1 MMDKK
6 VPDWEKIETEF
17 RAGVRSLRDIAAEH
31 GTTHTTIRT
40 KADKEGWTRDKQG
53 KIKARRLELL
63 SRAVVSIPLSTEG
76 KKADQEVIEAN
87 ALTQTNVILAHR
99 KDIRQVRKVAA
110 GLVEELEA
118 ISANRVEL
126 ETIGE
131 ELRNPDLS
139 RDKKNEIYN
148 SVIGFSGRVDAVKKL
163 AETVKLLIP
172 LEREAFGIESKQS
185 LEGEEALQN
194 LKVVFEA
201 A

>member
-1 MMDKK
+1 MMDTKT
-6 VPDWEKIETEF
+6 PDWEKIEVEY

-31 GTTHTTIRT
+31 GTTHTTIR
-40 KADKEGWTRDKQG
+40 KRADKEGWTRDLQG
-53 KIKARRLELL
+53 KIKARRLELVSKSAV
-63 SRAVVSIPLSTEG
+63 SREVSTEQ
-76 KKADQEVIEAN
+76 KIADQEVIEAN

-99 KDIRQVRKVAA
+99 KDIRQVREVATS
-110 GLVEELEA
+110 LVGELQA
-118 ISANRVEL
+118 LSANRVDL
-126 ETIGE
+126 EAFGE
-131 ELRNPDLS
+131 EMRNPEAS
-139 RDKKNEIYN
+139 RDRKLELYN
-148 SVIGFSGRVDAVKKL
+148 NIIGFGGRVDAVKKL